1 MTDAAGRIQQSLGSL
16 NADRVKKSQVHLD
29 RTCQKDFNDILA
41 SEKDRLSDEVRFSAH
56 AQLRLQERNINLT
69 AENNMRLRDAINKVV
84 DKGGKE
90 SLVLMDDL
98 AFVVSASNRLVITA
112 MDSTQLR
119 ENVFTNIDSAI
130 IV

>member
-1 MTDAAGRIQQSLGSL
+1 LTDAARRIQQSLGSL
-16 NADRVKKSQVHLD
+16 NADRIKKSQVHPGKVS
-29 RTCQKDFNDILA
+29 QNSFQDILS
-41 SEKDRLSDEVRFSAH
+41 SEKDKISDEVRFSAH

-69 AENNMRLRDAINKVV
+69 AESSMRLRDAINKVV
-84 DKGGKE
+84 DKGGRE

-98 AFVVSASNRLVITA
+98 AFVISAPNRLVITA
-112 MDSTQLR
+112 MDSAQLR